1 MFARAKPTLQEAGYA
16 FRGGGPACRGR
27 GRPGFQWAP
36 SASCLYKHAVQNHAL
51 ASKEW

>member
-1 MFARAKPTLQEAGYA
+1 MFARAKPTSQEAGYA

-27 GRPGFQWAP
+27 GRPGFRWAP
-36 SASCLYKHAVQNHAL
+36 PPSRFYKHAVQNHVL